1 MESQRKR
8 SVIEE
13 VDSMEIPTCKCK
25 KQCVIR
31 KVMKRGKNHG
41 RRYFSCPIDLQPDKS
56 LRCGFF
62 KWLDVSSTI
71 TTSITTTTTKTS
83 SLPEKTPDKKPEKA
97 PEKKPEK
104 KSEDVEEEE
113 EGEEELND
121 EQIKS
126 ALLKMVQDSNLTREQ
141 ILKFCTSGR
150 DKNNGETS
158 SEEEFDEEVEEEPIP
173 KHNKKKRR
181 V

>member
-8 SVIEE
+8 SVIEDS
-13 VDSMEIPTCKCK
+13 VDSIEIPMCK
-25 KQCVIR
+25 KHSKRCVIR

-62 KWLDVSSTI
+62 KWLDVNSTI
-71 TTSITTTTTKTS
+71 TTTTTTTKTL
-83 SLPEKTPDKKPEKA
+83 LPEKKA
-97 PEKKPEK
+97 EKKTEK
-104 KSEDVEEEE
+104 KKVKKIEDAEEE
-113 EGEEELND
+113 EEELND

-126 ALLKMVQDSNLTREQ
+126 ALMKMVKDSNLTREQ
-141 ILKFCTSGR
+141 ILKYCTSGR

-158 SEEEFDEEVEEEPIP
+158 SEEEFDEVEEEPIP
-173 KHNKKKRR
+173 KHKNKKRK

>member
-8 SVIEE
+8 SVIEDS
-13 VDSMEIPTCKCK
+13 VDSIEIPTCKK
-25 KQCVIR
+25 HSKRCVIR

-62 KWLDVSSTI
+62 KWLDVKSTI
-71 TTSITTTTTKTS
+71 TTTTTTKTL
-83 SLPEKTPDKKPEKA
+83 LPEKKA
-97 PEKKPEK
+97 EKKTEK
-104 KSEDVEEEE
+104 KTVKKIEDPEEE
-113 EGEEELND
+113 EEELND

-126 ALLKMVQDSNLTREQ
+126 ALMKMVKDSNLTREQ
-141 ILKFCTSGR
+141 ILKYCTSGR

-158 SEEEFDEEVEEEPIP
+158 SEEEFDHDDEEEPTTP
-173 KHNKKKRR
+173 KHENKKRKM
-181 V
+181 